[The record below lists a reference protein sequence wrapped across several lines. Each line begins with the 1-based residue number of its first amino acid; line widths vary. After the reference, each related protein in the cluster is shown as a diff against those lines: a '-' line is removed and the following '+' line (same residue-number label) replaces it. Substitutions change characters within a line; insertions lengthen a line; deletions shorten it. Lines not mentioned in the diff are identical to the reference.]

1 LIPSYVTNS
10 NIDITYH
17 IYMIN
22 REYEIVYDKRR
33 DKWLGVYL
41 AFGQWHEMSR
51 RECFRVLEGI
61 GIRRQRIG
69 LGERVEFCPL
79 YTVSI

>member
-1 LIPSYVTNS
+1 
-10 NIDITYH
+10 
-17 IYMIN
+17 MQN

-33 DKWLGVYL
+33 NKWLGVYL

-51 RECFRVLEGI
+51 RECFRVLEAVDM
-61 GIRRQRIG
+61 RKQHIG

-79 YTVSI
+79 YVVSI